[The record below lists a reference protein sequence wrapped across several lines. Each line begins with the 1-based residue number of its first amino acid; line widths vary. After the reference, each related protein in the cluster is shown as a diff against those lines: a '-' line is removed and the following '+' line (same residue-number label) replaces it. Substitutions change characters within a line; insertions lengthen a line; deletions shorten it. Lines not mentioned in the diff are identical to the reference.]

1 MHNGLPYYLP
11 EFERDICI
19 PLAFAMN
26 DGLINGRVTRIP
38 DEEEAG
44 GRRVEETEN
53 GEEDGARKWR
63 GRTKKH
69 ENSSLSSPLSS
80 EESDE
85 VILFCGEQMKP
96 YPSPGT
102 IILTPPPPP
111 PADPA
116 PAFTDEAT
124 PHFCL
129 LPTEENSSAQN
140 ALAGSVPQICT
151 EPREEP
157 SRRARVQAGL
167 DAYRESEPLS
177 WAAPHYQTWRDA
189 QTTKETN
196 AQRRARYLLLYPHTG
211 SADPRVMYHAIVDVL
226 RKAGPG
232 ASVKLQDIRRILGLR
247 DVTLCSILE
256 SHTDVFD
263 CRGGH

>member
-1 MHNGLPYYLP
+1 M
-11 EFERDICI
+11 ER
-19 PLAFAMN
+19 
-26 DGLINGRVTRIP
+26 
-38 DEEEAG
+38 
-44 GRRVEETEN
+44 
-53 GEEDGARKWR
+53 
-63 GRTKKH
+63 RTNKH
-69 ENSSLSSPLSS
+69 DNSSLSSSLSS

-102 IILTPPPPP
+102 IILTPPSPP

-129 LPTEENSSAQN
+129 LPTKEPITTSSAQN
-140 ALAGSVPQICT
+140 AQAGSLPQICT
-151 EPREEP
+151 EPPEEP

-167 DAYRESEPLS
+167 AAYRESEPFS
-177 WAAPHYQTWRDA
+177 WPAPHYQTWRDA

-196 AQRRARYLLLYPHTG
+196 AQRRAGYLLLYAQTG
-211 SADPRVMYHAIVDVL
+211 GADPPVMYHAVVDML

-232 ASVKLQDIRRILGLR
+232 ASVKLQDVIRSILGLC
-247 DVTLCSILE
+247 DVTLRSILQ
-256 SHTDVFD
+256 SHPDVFD
-263 CRGGH
+263 FRGGDSVILFASLGKKIIGSFKRP